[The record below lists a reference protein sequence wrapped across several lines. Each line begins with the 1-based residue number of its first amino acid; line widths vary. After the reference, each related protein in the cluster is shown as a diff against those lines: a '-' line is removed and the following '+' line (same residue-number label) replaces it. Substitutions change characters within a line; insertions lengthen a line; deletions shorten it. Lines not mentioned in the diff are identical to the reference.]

1 MLFDIWI
8 FFLNVFI
15 KYYYLDLPKK
25 RIDTLIA
32 ATTIEVRGKIVDED
46 RMKIDDTK
54 IATVAVKTGVSITDL
69 PNIIVGEVVEVA
81 IPSMSMMIDIVG
93 EKQTEMIVVVVVL
106 EVKKAEGKMR
116 KYMATVVLVVLV
128 DVLIAVSVITM
139 TMLNML
145 ITRESG
151 IIGIMTSE

>member
-69 PNIIVGEVVEVA
+69 PNIIVDEVVEVA
-81 IPSMSMMIDIVG
+81 IPSILMMIDIVG